1 MMDKAVILLV
11 EDDAALR
18 EGMSDT
24 LESEGYKT
32 VQAGNGLEGLE
43 ALERIFPDLII
54 SDIMM
59 PEMDGYT
66 FHDEVASN
74 PKTATVPFIFLTAK
88 SDQADVLKGLRVG
101 VDAYLTKPFDLE
113 QLLAHVQNK
122 LHRFAVV
129 RKQAMLQLEELQ
141 HQIVNMFSHELRTPL
156 TYITGYT
163 DLLAGSP
170 SSISP
175 EELKLFLKG
184 LRAGTDRL
192 NRMVENIL
200 TLVHLGTQVYDQ
212 EFAEYAVVRTDISR
226 MVNDV
231 VKEYRDAAAGKGL
244 GIQVEIAD
252 ALPPVRHLETL
263 LPRAL
268 NCLID
273 NAVKFSRT
281 AGSQINVRAYQANG
295 RVIIDVI
302 DEGIGIAPEDLERIF
317 EPFVQI
323 DRAKYEQAGV
333 GIGLTIARGLARVHQ
348 GDVIVESQHGVGSKF
363 SLWLPAAEAAE

>member
-1 MMDKAVILLV
+1 MEKAVILLV

-24 LESEGYKT
+24 LESEGYET

-43 ALERIFPDLII
+43 ALKRIFPDLII

-66 FHDEVASN
+66 FHTEVAN
-74 PKTATVPFIFLTAK
+74 DPKTATVPFIFLTAK
-88 SDQADVLKGLRVG
+88 SDQSDVLKGLRVG

-129 RKQAMLQLEELQ
+129 RKQAMERLEELQ

-163 DLLAGSP
+163 DLLGS

-175 EELKLFLKG
+175 DELKLFLRG

-212 EFAEYAVVRTDISR
+212 EYAEYAVAGANVGRFVLDS
-226 MVNDV
+226 VNT
-231 VKEYRDAAAGKGL
+231 YRDDAAGKGL
-244 GIQVEIAD
+244 GIEVDVEES
-252 ALPPVRHLETL
+252 LPPVRHLETL

-268 NCLID
+268 NCLLD

-281 AGSQINVRAYQANG
+281 AGCKITVRAYAFEG
-295 RVIIDVI
+295 RVIVDVI
-302 DEGIGIAPEDLERIF
+302 DEGIGIAPEDQERIF

-363 SLWLPAAEAAE
+363 SLWLPAAEAVE

>member
-1 MMDKAVILLV
+1 MHKAVILLV
-11 EDDAALR
+11 EDDSALR

-32 VQAGNGLEGLE
+32 VQAGNGLEGLQ
-43 ALERIFPDLII
+43 ALKRVFPDLII

-66 FHDEVASN
+66 FHTEVASS
-74 PKTATVPFIFLTAK
+74 PQTATIPFIFLTAK
-88 SDQADVLKGLRVG
+88 SDQSDVLKGLRVG
-101 VDAYLTKPFDLE
+101 VDAYLTKPFDLD

-122 LHRFAVV
+122 LHRFSTV
-129 RKQAMLQLEELQ
+129 RKQAMEQLEELQ
-141 HQIVNMFSHELRTPL
+141 LQIVNMFSHELRTPL

-163 DLLAGSP
+163 DLLTGSS

-175 EELKLFLKG
+175 AEMELFLTG

-192 NRMVENIL
+192 NKMVESIL
-200 TLVHLGTQVYDQ
+200 TLVHLGTQVYER
-212 EFAEYAVVRTDISR
+212 EFEEYSVVGANIGRTVTDS
-226 MVNDV
+226 VDA
-231 VKEYRDAAAGKGL
+231 YRDQAADKGV
-244 GIQVEIAD
+244 GIQAEIAD
-252 ALPPVRHLETL
+252 SLPAVRHLETL
-263 LPRAL
+263 IPRAL
-268 NCLID
+268 NCLVE

-281 AGSQINVRAYQANG
+281 AGTQIIVRAFHSNDQ
-295 RVIIDVI
+295 VCVDVI

-323 DRAKYEQAGV
+323 GRAKYEQAGV

-348 GDVIVESQHGVGSKF
+348 GDIVVESQHGVGSKF
-363 SLWLPAAEAAE
+363 TLWLPVAEGA